1 MNTYYVNNIINI
13 KLILSTTAANVHEL
27 QTHKI
32 WCLSSLKQGFPNDGT
47 RTTSGTR
54 RGLRRCAKDENN
66 VIIWKTLI

>member
-32 WCLSSLKQGFPNDGT
+32 
-47 RTTSGTR
+47 
-54 RGLRRCAKDENN
+54 
-66 VIIWKTLI
+66 